1 MQRWLDLLL
10 ALLPAGVVHRM
21 VVRLGWTV
29 VRRSGRGLTEEK
41 HTMNRN
47 SKSRGHCLTLTVQI
61 TVHMLCKS

>member
-41 HTMNRN
+41 HTMNRK
-47 SKSRGHCLTLTVQI
+47 SKSRGALSYIDSSDYSAHV
-61 TVHMLCKS
+61 M